1 MMKDVKVL
9 GPGCANCQRLAALVQ
24 KVSDAEGLPAAVE
37 KVTDY
42 AEIMR
47 YGVMRTPGLVVDGQL
62 VVSGRLPSEEEIR
75 GWLVS

>member
-1 MMKDVKVL
+1 MKDVKVL
-9 GPGCANCQRLAALVQ
+9 GPGCANCQRLAAMVQ
-24 KVSDAEGLPAAVE
+24 KVSDAEGVAASVE

-75 GWLVS
+75 GWLAS